1 MAAPSPPA
9 IAPITVLTPVRR
21 IWSWWLRLSWP
32 PADRNRWISPWIKR
46 PLLALSFIHAAH
58 WGLIDR
64 LPAAGPRRRARRL
77 PVPYVVFQSNFD
89 GPPREYAEAFAIKVA
104 WRINGL
110 WRGGY
115 GFPGPR
121 PQARFVDYVMRHA
134 LDGPF
139 HYYSA
144 YPTGTVR
151 TVGAALALE
160 ESFGRFRSEAAGL
173 DAEAFAE
180 AWREFLTREQRKL

>member
-1 MAAPSPPA
+1 MAVPSPPA

-21 IWSWWLRLSWP
+21 TWSWWLRLSWP
-32 PADRNRWISPWIKR
+32 FADRSPWIKR

-58 WGLIDR
+58 WGLMDR
-64 LPAAGPRRRARRL
+64 LPAAGPRRRGRRL

-89 GPPREYAEAFAIKVA
+89 GPAEEYAEAFAVKVA

-110 WRGGY
+110 WRGAY

-121 PQARFVDYVMRHA
+121 PQATFVKYVLDHA
-134 LDGPF
+134 VNGSF

-151 TVGAALALE
+151 TVRSALELE
-160 ESFGRFRSEAAGL
+160 ESFERFRRSAEDL
-173 DAEAFAE
+173 DADAFAE
-180 AWREFLTREQRKL
+180 AWREFLTREQRNL

>member
-1 MAAPSPPA
+1 MAVPSRPA

-21 IWSWWLRLSWP
+21 VWSWWLRASWLF
-32 PADRNRWISPWIKR
+32 ADRSGWIKR

-58 WGLIDR
+58 WGLMDR
-64 LPAAGPRRRARRL
+64 LPAAGPRRLAHRL
-77 PVPYVVFQSNFD
+77 PWPYVVFQSNFD

-110 WRGGY
+110 WRGAY
-115 GFPGPR
+115 DFPGPR
-121 PQARFVDYVMRHA
+121 PQARFVDYVLDHA
-134 LDGPF
+134 VDGPF

-151 TVGAALALE
+151 TVRSALE
-160 ESFGRFRSEAAGL
+160 LEKAFGRLRSDAEGL
-173 DAEAFAE
+173 DARALLE
-180 AWREFLTREQRKL
+180 AWREFLTRQQRNL

>member
-1 MAAPSPPA
+1 MAVPDRPEIS
-9 IAPITVLTPVRR
+9 PITVLTPVRR
-21 IWSWWLRLSWP
+21 VWAWWLWLSWP
-32 PADRNRWISPWIKR
+32 FADRGSWIKG
-46 PLLALSFIHAAH
+46 PLWKLSFIHAAH
-58 WGLIDR
+58 WGLMDR

-77 PVPYVVFQSNFD
+77 PVPYVVFQSNYD
-89 GPPREYAEAFAIKVA
+89 GPAQEYAEAFAIKVA

-121 PQARFVDYVMRHA
+121 PQARFVKYVLDHA
-134 LDGPF
+134 IDGPF

-151 TVGAALALE
+151 TVRSALE
-160 ESFGRFRSEAAGL
+160 LEPSFERFRGDAEGL
-173 DAEAFAE
+173 DADEFAE
-180 AWREFLTREQRKL
+180 AWRGFLTREQRNL

>member
-9 IAPITVLTPVRR
+9 IAPITVLTPVWR
-21 IWSWWLRLSWP
+21 IWSWWLWLSWKF
-32 PADRNRWISPWIKR
+32 ADRSRWIKG

-58 WGLIDR
+58 WGLMDR
-64 LPAAGPRRRARRL
+64 VPSAVPRRRARRL
-77 PVPYVVFQSNFD
+77 PAPYVVFQSNFD
-89 GPPREYAEAFAIKVA
+89 GPAAEYAEAFAITVA

-121 PQARFVDYVMRHA
+121 PQARFVKYVLDHA
-134 LDGPF
+134 VEGPF

-151 TVGAALALE
+151 TVRSALE
-160 ESFGRFRSEAAGL
+160 LGQSFERFRREAADL
-173 DAEAFAE
+173 DSDAFAG
-180 AWREFLTREQRKL
+180 AWREFLTREQFNL

>member
-1 MAAPSPPA
+1 MAAPSPPQ
-9 IAPITVLTPVRR
+9 IKPITVLTPVRR
-21 IWSWWLRLSWP
+21 VWSWWLWLSWKF
-32 PADRNRWISPWIKR
+32 ADRSRWIKR

-58 WGLIDR
+58 WALMDR
-64 LPAAGPRRRARRL
+64 LPAAAGRRGARRL

-89 GPPREYAEAFAIKVA
+89 GPAPEYAEAFAIKVA

-110 WRGGY
+110 WAGAY

-121 PQARFVDYVMRHA
+121 PQATFVDYVLDHA
-134 LDGPF
+134 VPGKH

-151 TVGAALALE
+151 TVRSALALV
-160 ESFGRFRSEAAGL
+160 ESFARFRSRADDL
-173 DAEAFAE
+173 DADEFAV
-180 AWREFLTREQRKL
+180 AWREFLTREQRNL